1 MQRTKSKILSI
12 LLSLVML
19 LSLLPTTALAAGNP
33 DPTAVSVNG
42 GISFSSSNLYYTNG
56 ASACSNN
63 STGWNAA
70 YDPTTGTLTLDG
82 YSGGSIRTGGTDAD
96 ITVVLKGT
104 NTIDDGSLMNDMGG
118 DITIT
123 SDCGGTLSITNT
135 LSNSNPAIGIEAG
148 LSGSYQ
154 TGNVTITGDAKVT
167 INMTNNGTS
176 TWEKAYGIYA
186 KENITISGDASV
198 DITCKTPYNTARFG
212 DYCNGLYAKNNVT
225 IDTSGTIK
233 IDVKNA
239 GGDDAYSFG
248 IYPMSG
254 ATLTKVG
261 NMEVQWKKGVSSG
274 GAVYKGVSFD
284 TSTYAV
290 NVDEANCTATYTPK
304 VAATITSVSA
314 TVSQPM
320 KGHPLDTSVNVGG
333 ATTYTADVM
342 WKADGMTVNGNAQ
355 ADTVYT
361 ALITLR
367 AKEGEAFS
375 SSLNNTT
382 TPGGYSIEWL
392 NSTELLLTKEFD
404 RTNLKDATGI
414 TIDDTTLTVA
424 VPTAEPN
431 TEQKAE
437 LPLTAKVIYDDGTDE
452 TVDVTWSIVPD
463 PKPEGVDIEAD
474 GKLTVTNK
482 AADGTVEVKAAYNGM
497 IDKKTVT
504 ITKDTPVE
512 SAIVLTA
519 PASTTV
525 AVPKSDTPNEI
536 DLPTAAVYDQYGMS
550 MTGTSTIT
558 YAIDGDTPTGVKLDS
573 ATGKLTVKRSAQAG
587 EVKVIAKLGTTLTS
601 DPVAYTITR
610 ETSKVTHVLVSK
622 LFHNMPV
629 PKVTEPGG
637 TSSKDEQFTA
647 EVLDQYLQE
656 MTGQT
661 VTWRVTDTAGKPV
674 HGVSIDNTGKLTVTN
689 EAPGIKVYAIATCQG
704 VDSNNLDMTLHRDT
718 AKDTFVKICNQVG
731 DAPETSLLIPAAT
744 FTNSEAYTAKVYDQY
759 GAETGGMVFWKLDK
773 TYTGVELDTT
783 TSTGNAILKVENTA
797 TPGTIKLTAKC
808 STASKTLDITLTKK
822 TVDTTSLKVTQADTT
837 YGTALADPVFTK
849 PEGTIK
855 TLVHYSTPT
864 SSAYSSA
871 TKPTDAGEYV
881 VNVVCETATHIYTGH
896 ANFKIEPKSI
906 SNLLQPITGTYVY
919 SGAPQKPTAVVMDG
933 TKKLVEG
940 TDYTVSYGTNVHVYQ
955 AATVYVE
962 GKGNY
967 TGTFSRN
974 FKIQPKPID
983 IGTVLTTNRDYEE
996 GRLDVDCTVTLPVA
1010 AEVKQGEHYHVYAT
1024 MADDT
1029 AGTGKTVNVLV
1040 KMEKGGLG
1048 ENYTLNKDT
1057 TTATVNINKINP
1069 ADPTGLKGVKGQKL
1083 FTVELPAGWTW
1094 YAPSMVMD
1102 TVGSQTFLVNYA
1114 GDANHNA
1121 LHMQPITVYVLDKTD
1136 VSTFITFPDGE
1147 KEYTGSWME
1156 YKEASISGT
1165 NLGTGAKWNYAY
1177 TAGTGTLMAAGYPQG
1192 IGTYTVT
1199 ATYED
1204 SINFGIATAT
1214 LTITA
1219 KKVAIP
1225 AADTTVFTYDGNAK
1239 TYGISD
1245 TADYTV
1251 TGNSQTNAGDHTVT
1265 VALKDKA
1272 TTAWADGTTADKTY
1286 TFTIKQATPTG
1297 EPKYTAITT
1306 SGKKLSDA
1314 ALTTTGSTLNPNAG
1328 TLVWVDNAGNVLPD
1342 TTAVAANTTYKWL
1355 FTPTDTNYTTLTGS
1369 IELWHKS
1376 TSSGGSYYAP
1386 VVPDMPMVYWG
1397 CTGDAVKTLQE
1408 KLNAKGFHSGN
1419 VDGIFGAKTY
1429 AAVTAFQKANSLGVD
1444 GIVGKLTW
1452 AKLYDATP
1460 VNVTPVTTQPM
1471 LRTGSRGDAVRKLQE
1486 LLNAKGY
1493 TCGSV
1498 DGIFGSKTYAA
1509 VLAFQKANGLA
1520 ADGIVGSL
1528 TWGKLV

>member
-19 LSLLPTTALAAGNP
+19 LSLLPTTALATGNP

-104 NTIDDGSLMNDMGG
+104 NTINDGSLMNDMGG

-261 NMEVQWKKGVSSG
+261 NMEVQWKKSVSSG

-290 NVDEANCTATYTPK
+290 YVDEANCTATYTPK
-304 VAATITSVSA
+304 GTAITGDLSVAITKPVKGGTPQSAIAAATQYTGTIAWEGNPTTFAANTAYTAKVELTANSGYQFASDVNPSVTDATISEKSVSA
-314 TVSQPM
+314 
-320 KGHPLDTSVNVGG
+320 
-333 ATTYTADVM
+333 
-342 WKADGMTVNGNAQ
+342 DG
-355 ADTVYT
+355 
-361 ALITLR
+361 
-367 AKEGEAFS
+367 K
-375 SSLNNTT
+375 
-382 TPGGYSIEWL
+382 
-392 NSTELLLTKEFD
+392 
-404 RTNLKDATGI
+404 
-414 TIDDTTLTVA
+414 TLTFKATFPETDSKTLKGIDIITNPALTLA
-424 VPTAEPN
+424 VPTAAPN
-431 TEQKAE
+431 AAATNERSLAV
-437 LPLTAKVIYDDGTDE
+437 TGVYDDGTGGP
-452 TVDVTWSIVPD
+452 VAVTWKITTD
-463 PKPEGVDIEAD
+463 PIPTGVSLDGSTLKVTNEAEAGQVRIEASSTEGGYTD
-474 GKLTVTNK
+474 AEL
-482 AADGTVEVKAAYNGM
+482 
-497 IDKKTVT
+497 VT

-519 PASTTV
+519 PTPATV

-536 DLPTAAVYDQYGMS
+536 DLPTATVYDQYGKP
-550 MTGTSTIT
+550 MTGTFSIT
-558 YAIDGDTPTGVKLDS
+558 YAIDGDTPTGVTLDS

-610 ETSKVTHVLVSK
+610 ETSKVTSVRVNAPEYL
-622 LFHNMPV
+622 MDV
-629 PKVTEPGG
+629 PKVTKPG
-637 TSSKDEQFTA
+637 TPSQANQQFNA
-647 EVLDQYLQE
+647 AKVLDQYGQE
-656 MTGQT
+656 MTGKT
-661 VTWRVTDTAGKPV
+661 VTWSVADNAGNSVT
-674 HGVSIDNTGKLTVTN
+674 GVSIDNNGKLTVTN
-689 EAPGIKVYAIATCQG
+689 EAPAITVYVTATCSG
-704 VDSNNLDMTLHRDT
+704 IVSNKSKVTINKEPTKATLVEI
-718 AKDTFVKICNQVG
+718 FNQAEE
-731 DAPETSLLIPAAT
+731 DPETSLLIPAAT

-759 GAETGGMVFWKLDK
+759 GAETGGMVFWNLDK

-797 TPGTIKLTAKC
+797 TPGTIQLIATC
-808 STASKTLDITLTKK
+808 STSGSTASKTLDITLVDK
-822 TVDTTSLKVTQADTT
+822 TPASVTAVPAAQTGLFYNGTDQALVTA
-837 YGTALADPVFTK
+837 GTASG
-849 PEGTIK
+849 GTMQ
-855 TLVHYSTPT
+855 YSLDGTTWSTAVPTGKNVGAYTVQYKVVGDATHTDTAPQTCQMVMISPKFLTMDNLTPT
-864 SSAYSSA
+864 GSTAKVYDGTTNSSI
-871 TKPTDAGEYV
+871 TVGVKAGV
-881 VNVVCETATHIYTGH
+881 LFGSDTLT
-896 ANFKIEPKSI
+896 
-906 SNLLQPITGTYVY
+906 ITGTAVY
-919 SGAPQKPTAVVMDG
+919 NNADVNEANTITFTPDAITGNYELVPGVLTITGASITPRDLTVTPNAGQSKKFGAADPTLHSTNSGRVPGQIPDFSGALSRAEGEDVGQYDITLG
-933 TKKLVEG
+933 TLALI
-940 TDYTVSYGTNVHVYQ
+940 DH
-955 AATVYVE
+955 
-962 GKGNY
+962 
-967 TGTFSRN
+967 FSSG
-974 FKIQPKPID
+974 FK
-983 IGTVLTTNRDYEE
+983 
-996 GRLDVDCTVTLPVA
+996 A
-1010 AEVKQGEHYHVYAT
+1010 S
-1024 MADDT
+1024 
-1029 AGTGKTVNVLV
+1029 
-1040 KMEKGGLG
+1040 
-1048 ENYTLNKDT
+1048 NYTLKM
-1057 TTATVNINKINP
+1057 VSP
-1069 ADPTGLKGVKGQKL
+1069 AVKFEITKADAPAAPTGLKGYKDSAL
-1083 FTVELPAGWTW
+1083 STVTLPTGWSWVDGTLK
-1094 YAPSMVMD
+1094 MNTIGD
-1102 TVGSQTFLVNYA
+1102 QTFKANYA
-1114 GDANHNA
+1114 GDTNHQA
-1121 LHMQPITVYVLDKTD
+1121 
-1136 VSTFITFPDGE
+1136 
-1147 KEYTGSWME
+1147 
-1156 YKEASISGT
+1156 GT
-1165 NLGTGAKWNYAY
+1165 N
-1177 TAGTGTLMAAGYPQG
+1177 
-1192 IGTYTVT
+1192 V
-1199 ATYED
+1199 D
-1204 SINFGIATAT
+1204 
-1214 LTITA
+1214 
-1219 KKVAIP
+1219 
-1225 AADTTVFTYDGNAK
+1225 
-1239 TYGISD
+1239 
-1245 TADYTV
+1245 
-1251 TGNSQTNAGDHTVT
+1251 VT
-1265 VALKDKA
+1265 VKVVRRS
-1272 TTAWADGTTADKTY
+1272 
-1286 TFTIKQATPTG
+1286 
-1297 EPKYTAITT
+1297 
-1306 SGKKLSDA
+1306 SG
-1314 ALTTTGSTLNPNAG
+1314 GG
-1328 TLVWVDNAGNVLPD
+1328 
-1342 TTAVAANTTYKWL
+1342 
-1355 FTPTDTNYTTLTGS
+1355 
-1369 IELWHKS
+1369 
-1376 TSSGGSYYAP
+1376 GGSYYAP
-1386 VVPDMPMVYWG
+1386 VAPDMPMVYWG

-1408 KLNAKGFHSGN
+1408 KLNAKGFNSGN